1 MIRRQPRS
9 TRTDA
14 LFPYTTLFRSPPAIR
29 HGFVHRLARSGLQA
43 ILHVPDFLRQGSQLG
58 HMPAFLT
65 PPGGAAASIFGGN
78 ARPPIGAAPAGVKR
92 MFLLRFSRPDSAE
105 VSAFARDSK
114 RVSRVKRRLSTQL
127 RKAIF

>member
-78 ARPPIGAAPAGVKR
+78 ARPTIGAAPAGVKR
-92 MFLLRFSRPDSAE
+92 MFLLRFSRPESDRKST
-105 VSAFARDSK
+105 
-114 RVSRVKRRLSTQL
+114 RLNSSH
-127 RKAIF
+127 